1 MTKLINV
8 HVITVSPDSWC
19 FGSGHSS
26 GGGCDCNDWWHK
38 CLLSPITDGAN
49 ITTAFH
55 VNIIVGTAAM
65 FFPGNGRRV
74 LLLID
79 DTGMA

>member
-8 HVITVSPDSWC
+8 HVITVSPDSRC
-19 FGSGHSS
+19 FDGSHSS
-26 GGGCDCNDWWHK
+26 GRGCDRNDRWHE

-49 ITTAFH
+49 VTTAFH
-55 VNIIVGTAAM
+55 VDIIVGTAAM
-65 FFPGNGRRV
+65 FFPGNGRCT
-74 LLLID
+74 LLHID